1 MWQTPHNRHTQRMP
15 PRGTLL
21 GLLACSTAILLI
33 GVVIG
38 RATSPGEDIDDVYLR
53 NQAPSPTPAKSAQ
66 DSSPRRDRP
75 PLDHVLRTDTPK
87 PAKTSSPPRPR
98 PRRPSNM
105 IDGSNGDS
113 PQWSTFGPGSTGE
126 TIDGRIRPDAF
137 PSLEREVVRLVNAE
151 RARRGCAAL
160 RMDRRLVRSARA
172 HSAEMA
178 AANHFAHSSP
188 DGSTP
193 WDRMAAAGY
202 TNSGAEIIARGYQ
215 TAQEVVR
222 GWMADRRDRAT
233 LLNCRLVATGV
244 GVNMGP
250 GGPWWTE
257 DFGYS

>member
-1 MWQTPHNRHTQRMP
+1 M
-15 PRGTLL
+15 

-53 NQAPSPTPAKSAQ
+53 NQAPSPTPVESAPAAP
-66 DSSPRRDRP
+66 SRDRP
-75 PLDHVLRTDTPK
+75 PLDHVLRTDVPRTGQVPK
-87 PAKTSSPPRPR
+87 PSPAPRSR
-98 PRRPSNM
+98 PRRPANV
-105 IDGSNGDS
+105 IDGSNGES
-113 PQWSTFGPGSTGE
+113 PLWSTLGRENTGG
-126 TIDGRIRPDAF
+126 TTDGGVGPDAF
-137 PSLEREVVRLVNAE
+137 PSLERQVVRLVNAE
-151 RARRGCAAL
+151 RARRGCAPL
-160 RMDRRLVRSARA
+160 RLDRRLVRSARA

-178 AANHFAHSSP
+178 AANHFDHSSP
-188 DGSTP
+188 DGATP

-222 GWMADRRDRAT
+222 GWMADRQDRT
-233 LLNCRLVATGV
+233 TILNCRLVATGV